1 MREIAVISGKGGTGK
16 TTLAMSLLPY
26 LKDPVIADCDVDAPD
41 MKILLSQEE
50 IHKEPFY
57 GLQIPVFDYEKC
69 IHCNLCQKSCAF
81 NAISDSIELI
91 PGRCEGCRF
100 CEYVCPVD
108 AITMENHAIG
118 HLHKHETA
126 YGPMVDAALFPGQE
140 SSGKLVSEVRER
152 AIAMAKKTNRETIL
166 IDGSPGVACNVIS
179 TITGVDEVL
188 VVTEPTLSGI
198 HDLKRVVDLIRIFNI
213 PTHIVINKA
222 TINASNAE
230 AIKAY
235 CHENGLDV
243 LLEIP
248 FDEAIVH
255 DISQKTIPSLG
266 SSTFFETD
274 AWKHFVK
281 QMRQTRR

>member
-1 MREIAVISGKGGTGK
+1 
-16 TTLAMSLLPY
+16 
-26 LKDPVIADCDVDAPD
+26 
-41 MKILLSQEE
+41 
-50 IHKEPFY
+50 
-57 GLQIPVFDYEKC
+57 
-69 IHCNLCQKSCAF
+69 
-81 NAISDSIELI
+81 
-91 PGRCEGCRF
+91 
-100 CEYVCPVD
+100 
-108 AITMENHAIG
+108 ENHAIG

-152 AIAMAKKTNRETIL
+152 AIEMAKKTKRETIL

-179 TITGVDEVL
+179 TITGADEVL

-198 HDLKRVVDLIRIFNI
+198 HDLKRVLDLIRIFNI

-222 TINASNAE
+222 TINASKAE

-255 DISQKTIPSLG
+255 DISKKTIPSLG

-274 AWKHFVK
+274 AWNHFVK